1 MLRSTGRGFL
11 RSSAVTAA
19 TSVAI
24 VFSLISV
31 GVAQTT
37 ADPNLKFY
45 TGCFFFD
52 SPARYVGASIIAVN
66 SGTTSGSVTYTTTA
80 GLACPTTG
88 FNALGENVWC
98 NDTRLTGATLTVADY
113 HDYGLTLNPD
123 ASGVRTIWSCDL
135 HNRQQESG
143 QPAHCERTQ
152 ITRTATSVSVS
163 EIPASQVTS
172 YMGIIGYTAGLE
184 KRPSFTGGCSGTSS
198 NACPPSRSGLF
209 ASATGRVGTS
219 SDLGTPARTNTPS
232 GTAAQ
237 TSTTSVVPSQAASS
251 SWMIEARSM
260 LSLLPIVVY
269 FYNQPGIV

>member
-1 MLRSTGRGFL
+1 MIFYSASRSFL

-19 TSVAI
+19 ASVAV
-24 VFSLISV
+24 VFSLIGV
-31 GVAQTT
+31 GLAQTT

-80 GLACPTTG
+80 GLDCPITG

-98 NDTRLTGATLTVADY
+98 NDTRLTGATLTVAGY
-113 HDYGLTLNPD
+113 HQYGLTLNPD

-143 QPAHCERTQ
+143 QPARCERTQ
-152 ITRTATSVSVS
+152 ITGTATSVSVS
-163 EIPASQVTS
+163 EIPASQITS

-184 KRPSFTGGCSGTSS
+184 KRPSVTSGCSGTSS
-198 NACPPSRSGLF
+198 NACPSSRSGLF
-209 ASATGRVGTS
+209 ASATGAS
-219 SDLGTPARTNTPS
+219 SEPGTPSRTNTPG
-232 GTAAQ
+232 GTATR
-237 TSTTSVVPSQAASS
+237 TSGSSAVPSQAANS
-251 SWMIEARSM
+251 SWRVEAHSI
-260 LSLLPIVVY
+260 LSLLPIIVY
-269 FYNQPGIV
+269 LYNQPQIL